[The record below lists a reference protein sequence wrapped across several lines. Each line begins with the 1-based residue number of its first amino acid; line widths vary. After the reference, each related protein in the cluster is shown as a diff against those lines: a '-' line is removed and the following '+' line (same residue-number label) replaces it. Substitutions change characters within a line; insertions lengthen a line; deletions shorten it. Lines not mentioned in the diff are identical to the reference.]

1 MNSEN
6 SISPYF
12 SACINGVFHVLILF
26 TFLSILFFALVSTIE
41 KQNFEEQI
49 QGQVD
54 SSIKSAFKTLSS
66 EEKDKISSI
75 INNDLGGEET
85 VFDVGIDN
93 YSKPKE
99 VTVEHNKWVKITAIS
114 IILMIFLSLFLV
126 LTVLSFSCNKNIGL
140 LGILK
145 ENIITF
151 IFIGLVEYLFFT
163 YVALKY
169 IPVLPST
176 MMTTVIQ
183 TFQKIF
189 K

>member
-1 MNSEN
+1 MNSKN
-6 SISPYF
+6 NISPYF
-12 SACINGVFHVLILF
+12 SACINGFFHVLILF
-26 TFLSILFFALVSTIE
+26 TFLSILFFALVSNIE

-75 INNDLGGEET
+75 INNDLGGGET

-114 IILMIFLSLFLV
+114 IILMIFLSLLPTISLIYFKNYYTLSIIFNLMD
-126 LTVLSFSCNKNIGL
+126 LT
-140 LGILK
+140 
-145 ENIITF
+145 
-151 IFIGLVEYLFFT
+151 FFYYDLRT
-163 YVALKY
+163 A
-169 IPVLPST
+169 PS
-176 MMTTVIQ
+176 
-183 TFQKIF
+183 
-189 K
+189 